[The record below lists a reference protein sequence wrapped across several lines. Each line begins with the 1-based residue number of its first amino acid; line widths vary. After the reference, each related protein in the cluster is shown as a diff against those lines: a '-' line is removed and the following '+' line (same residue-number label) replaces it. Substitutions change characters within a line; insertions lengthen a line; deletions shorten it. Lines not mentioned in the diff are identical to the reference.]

1 MHFSNFILILLC
13 HIHSYLPFNSE
24 LPEDTEERRK
34 FLMKEFDNVFETYK
48 DSSSR
53 CIALIPCQF
62 CFFFFLSDFFFIIFL
77 LFQRL
82 RVHASIFHRE
92 RQRQTIRE
100 NSNHKFYVSV
110 SGFYIVMLWMTKDF
124 KVLIKEI
131 LTFCRH

>member
-62 CFFFFLSDFFFIIFL
+62 CFFFFLSDFFFIIFCY
-77 LFQRL
+77 FRD
-82 RVHASIFHRE
+82 
-92 RQRQTIRE
+92 
-100 NSNHKFYVSV
+100 YVC
-110 SGFYIVMLWMTKDF
+110 MLPSFTVNDKDKQF
-124 KVLIKEI
+124 EKIAITNFL
-131 LTFCRH
+131 